1 MNDDPIP
8 EELPVQEPPN
18 LRFLRVLVTVLTITM
33 IGGLIAVF
41 SVIVIRFPSTSAS
54 LALPSEIVLP
64 DGVEAEAVTLMRDR
78 VLVVSGNEIL
88 VFSAEGT
95 LLQRVVLQN

>member
-1 MNDDPIP
+1 M
-8 EELPVQEPPN
+8 QEPPN

-78 VLVVSGNEIL
+78 VLVVSGDEIL
-88 VFSAEGT
+88 VFTAEGT